1 MIKVDTREKQN
12 SHITKFFK
20 ENGIE
25 FCTDK
30 TCYIGD
36 YCNTENP
43 NVYVERKNSWD
54 ELAGNCGRNHD
65 RFKRELERL
74 DDCGGKMFIVVE
86 TNIPL
91 NEWKPKHVR
100 KMTAEQMDKILTA
113 WAHKHRISIMTT
125 PKEQAGQWIYKILT
139 GVKANG

>member
-12 SHITKFFK
+12 THITKFFE

-54 ELAGNCGRNHD
+54 ELAGNCDKNHD
-65 RFKRELERL
+65 RFRRELERL
-74 DDCGGKMFIVVE
+74 DDCGGKMIILVE
-86 TNIPL
+86 TNVSL
-91 NEWKPKHVR
+91 LEWKPKR
-100 KMTAEQMDKILTA
+100 TKMTAEQIDKILTA
-113 WAHKHRISIMTT
+113 WAHKHKVSVMTT
-125 PKEQAGQWIYKILT
+125 TKDQAGLWIYKILT